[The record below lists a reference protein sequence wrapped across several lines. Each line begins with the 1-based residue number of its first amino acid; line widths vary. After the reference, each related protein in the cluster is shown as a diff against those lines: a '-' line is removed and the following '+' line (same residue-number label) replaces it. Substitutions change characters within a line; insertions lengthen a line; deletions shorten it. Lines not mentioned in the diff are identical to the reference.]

1 MFYLRSVSGGGT
13 LYMRYRGWDAL
24 SVDSLS
30 GIPEGDDLLS
40 LGKSSN
46 HLNVSHSIL
55 ILNKQF
61 MDYLLIGNCNRWGH
75 VLLPI
80 MERVRGGAFK
90 TNRECVLYSFLGN

>member
-1 MFYLRSVSGGGT
+1 MDDSDCNGGT

-24 SVDSLS
+24 SVDSSL

-55 ILNKQF
+55 IL
-61 MDYLLIGNCNRWGH
+61 Y
-75 VLLPI
+75 
-80 MERVRGGAFK
+80 
-90 TNRECVLYSFLGN
+90 